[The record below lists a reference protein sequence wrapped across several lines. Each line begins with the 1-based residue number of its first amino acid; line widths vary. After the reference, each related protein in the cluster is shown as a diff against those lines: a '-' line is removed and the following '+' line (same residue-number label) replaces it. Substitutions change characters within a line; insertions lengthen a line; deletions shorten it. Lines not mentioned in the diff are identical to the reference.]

1 MKQFKVYFPVLV
13 WAVKLACHISAGTL
27 IFWMMFGSLLAVLPA
42 VALYYNRS
50 AVAVMVNFLTTGQG
64 SFSDIVPSI
73 VVLGVILILS
83 GLANRVNGDY
93 LYMIMYD
100 KYYFGIEEYFMDCIQ
115 RVDVKTLM
123 DKEFYNDYD
132 YARSREGALTD
143 LISYGSMAV
152 LKSISS
158 ISLIVVAF
166 TVSLPI
172 GMLAASVFLLII
184 LLNIHFPSKASVVDK
199 PKYWAINGPLNY
211 YSNQMKQTDVAKE
224 MRIYHTQE
232 KFLSVWKQSA
242 EKVLQYDKSVD
253 KSHLIY
259 SVLLSACIYLETVII
274 LLFSIFEVANG
285 RLKVDVF
292 LMLYLLGENLFET
305 NRMFTGNLLEAI
317 RGLRDLRWQY
327 RFITRVPMREDER
340 QLNQIAIAE
349 ALAEQSAKSD
359 VLIEGKNLC
368 FSYDG
373 KTEVLHG
380 LNFKIHK
387 GETIALVGAN
397 GSGKS
402 TLVKLI
408 ADLYHPD
415 SGELFFY
422 GKRYQEYPEG
432 SINHSIGMFFQ
443 NFYLFHLTLRENVGF
458 GNLKNLKEDFHI
470 LAALQRGSALSVL
483 KKAKNGLEQLLKRDV
498 VQSGMELSG
507 GEQQRIAI
515 SRTHMSEKD
524 FLIFDEPAAALDP
537 IAEMEQFKNIKSK
550 TTGKTAIL
558 ISHRIGFARMADRI
572 FVLEKGNLVEVGT
585 HEELLYKNGV
595 YADFFRQQAQW
606 YEEVAE

>member
-1 MKQFKVYFPVLV
+1 MKQCKIYFHVLI
-13 WAVKLACHISAGTL
+13 WAVELACRISAGTL

-50 AVAVMVNFLTTGQG
+50 AVSVMVYFLTTGQG

-73 VVLGVILILS
+73 VVLGIVLILS

-93 LYMIMYD
+93 LYMVMYD

-123 DKEFYNDYD
+123 DKEFYSDYD

-166 TVSLPI
+166 TASFSI
-172 GMLAASVFLLII
+172 GMLAAFVFLLVI
-184 LLNIHFPSKASVVDK
+184 LLNIRFPSKAAVVDK
-199 PKYWAINGPLNY
+199 PKYWAIIGPLNY

-232 KFLSVWKQSA
+232 KLMKVWKQSA
-242 EKVLQYDKSVD
+242 EKVLQYDKTVD
-253 KSHLIY
+253 KSRLTY
-259 SVLLSACIYLETVII
+259 SMLLSACIYLGTVII
-274 LLFSIFEVANG
+274 LLFSIFEVAKG

-292 LMLYLLGENLFET
+292 LMLYLLGENLSET
-305 NRMFTGNLLEAI
+305 NRMFTSNLLEAI

-327 RFITRVPMREDER
+327 RFITRVPMRDDDR
-340 QLNQIAIAE
+340 QLNQTAIAE
-349 ALAEQSAKSD
+349 ALAEQSVKSD
-359 VLIEGKNLC
+359 VLIEGKNLR

-373 KTEVLHG
+373 KIEVLHG

-415 SGELFFY
+415 SGELIFY

-432 SINHSIGMFFQ
+432 SINHAIGMFFQ
-443 NFYLFHLTLRENVGF
+443 DFYLFHLTLRENVGF
-458 GNLKNLKEDFHI
+458 GNLKNLKEDSHI
-470 LAALQRGSALSVL
+470 LAALQRGSALTVL

-537 IAEMEQFKNIKSK
+537 IAEMEQFRNIKSK
-550 TTGKTAIL
+550 TAGKTAIL

-572 FVLEKGNLVEVGT
+572 FVLENGNLVEVGT
-585 HEELLYKNGV
+585 HEELLGKNGV
-595 YADFFRQQAQW
+595 YVDFFRQQAQW
-606 YEEVAE
+606 YEEVGE